1 VSASGVDWS
10 PALQLAAIALALAGA
25 FAGWTAWRQ
34 RRVPRSGWLRTLTL
48 LTLFL
53 TFDLIVFGAYT
64 RLSDS
69 GLGCPDWPGCYAQST
84 PLAAQAHIAAAEAAQ
99 PHGPVTQRKAWVEM
113 LHRYL
118 AMAVGA
124 LITAMML
131 SHLVLAARQR
141 RLAQQVARAARSTRI
156 AAPPPAAHPQALA
169 GWTTLIFLWVCGQG
183 AFGAL
188 TVTMKLYPAIVTA
201 HLLGGVGLLALLAVM
216 ARRQTPDAL
225 DLPARTRWAVRAVL
239 LLVIA
244 QVTLG
249 GWVST
254 NYAVLACADFP
265 TCQGSWWPAMDL
277 ASGFQWRR
285 ELGQTADGRFLPF
298 AALTAIH
305 VMHRVGA
312 LAVALAVAALA
323 LALRRLG
330 RHRAAAGL
338 TGLLVWQIGSGVS
351 NVVLDWPLAAALAHT
366 AGAAALVATL
376 AALSS
381 VKSERGQRVPAPTPA
396 RLGGMLA
403 AR

>member
-1 VSASGVDWS
+1 MSSASGVDWG
-10 PALQLAAIALALAGA
+10 PALQLAAIATLIAAA

-34 RRVPRSGWLRTLTL
+34 HRSNRRGWLSALTW

-53 TFDLIVFGAYT
+53 TFDLIVFGAFT

-69 GLGCPDWPGCYAQST
+69 GLGCPDWPGCYGQAT
-84 PLAAQAHIAAAEAAQ
+84 PFAARALIEAAETAQ
-99 PHGPVTQRKAWVEM
+99 PHGPVTHGKAWVEM

-118 AMAVGA
+118 AMSVGA

-131 SHLVLAARQR
+131 GHAGLALR
-141 RLAQQVARAARSTRI
+141 RRSAAASPGSGEAQPPVFAA
-156 AAPPPAAHPQALA
+156 
-169 GWTTLIFLWVCGQG
+169 WTALIFLWVCGQG

-201 HLLGGVGLLALLAVM
+201 HLLGGVGLLALLAVL

-225 DLPARTRWAVRAVL
+225 GLSARGRWALRGVL
-239 LLVIA
+239 ALVVV

-254 NYAVLACADFP
+254 NYAVLACPDFP
-265 TCQGSWWPAMDL
+265 TCQGGWWPAMDL
-277 ASGFQWRR
+277 ASGFQWQR

-305 VMHRVGA
+305 VVHRVGA
-312 LAVALAVAALA
+312 LIVALAIGALA
-323 LALRRLG
+323 WALQRRG
-330 RHRAAAGL
+330 RRRAARVLA
-338 TGLLVWQIGSGVS
+338 GLLVWQIGSGIS

-376 AALSS
+376 AALSV
-381 VKSERGQRVPAPTPA
+381 VKPRRQAQTPA
-396 RLGGMLA
+396 QPTGQGLGGMLA

>member
-1 VSASGVDWS
+1 MSVNAASGVDWG
-10 PALQLAAIALALAGA
+10 PALQLAAIAALIATA

-34 RRVPRSGWLRTLTL
+34 RRSGRQRGWLIALTW

-53 TFDLIVFGAYT
+53 TFDLIVFGAFT

-69 GLGCPDWPGCYAQST
+69 GLGCPDWPGCYGQAT
-84 PLAAQAHIAAAEAAQ
+84 PLAARDHIEAAETAR
-99 PHGPVTQRKAWVEM
+99 PHGPVTHGKAWVEM

-118 AMAVGA
+118 AMSVGA

-131 SHLVLAARQR
+131 SHAWLALRQPSAAASTGAGEARPP
-141 RLAQQVARAARSTRI
+141 VFAA
-156 AAPPPAAHPQALA
+156 
-169 GWTTLIFLWVCGQG
+169 WTALIFLWVCGQG

-201 HLLGGVGLLALLAVM
+201 HLLGGVGLLALLAVL
-216 ARRQTPDAL
+216 ARRQSPQAVGL
-225 DLPARTRWAVRAVL
+225 SARGRWTLRAVL
-239 LLVIA
+239 VLVVA
-244 QVTLG
+244 QVALG

-277 ASGFQWRR
+277 ATGLQWRR

-305 VMHRVGA
+305 MLHRVGA
-312 LAVALAVAALA
+312 LAVALAVATLAWALQ
-323 LALRRLG
+323 RRG
-330 RHRAAAGL
+330 RGRAARVLAGL
-338 TGLLVWQIGSGVS
+338 LLWQIGSGVS

-376 AALSS
+376 AALSV
-381 VKSERGQRVPAPTPA
+381 VKPQRQMQASARPTGQG
-396 RLGGMLA
+396 LGGMLA